1 MVIKNEVS
9 KPMTMREIVSLFVGV
24 GRTEQKKPPD
34 VEKDTD
40 VTHKS

>member
-1 MVIKNEVS
+1 MVIKNEVA
-9 KPMTMREIVSLFVGV
+9 KPMTMRDVISLFVGV

-34 VEKDTD
+34 VEKDKD